1 MSVTFWQA
9 ILLGILQGLTEFL
22 PVSSSAH
29 LILAQRLLPGF
40 SQPEQTLMAHLA
52 LAQTGSLRKLKPLL
66 AGPLDWLMALS
77 LRLAAILHRRRDDEE
92 VVVPALFLE
101 RNRLRVEVPQV
112 WARAHPLS
120 HDSLQAEARLWS
132 EIGVFEE
139 FVYRTL

>member
-1 MSVTFWQA
+1 M
-9 ILLGILQGLTEFL
+9 
-22 PVSSSAH
+22 
-29 LILAQRLLPGF
+29 PGF
-40 SQPEQTLMAHLA
+40 SESEKVAMSHVVLGQV
-52 LAQTGSLRKLKPLL
+52 GGLRKMRDIVTDDLE
-66 AGPLDWLMALS
+66 WLMVLC
-77 LRLAAILHRRRDDEE
+77 LRVSSILHRRRDDEE